1 MRADGMNERCDGGR
15 RTVKPVE
22 LLSIIGSIFATGV
35 ALAGVMIVGNA
46 NLHTELRG
54 EMEALRAGMHAE
66 MLELRQET
74 RGEMEALRVGM
85 HAEMQELRQETRT
98 EMQALRT
105 DVRSDT
111 TEVRGDLRALEVRL
125 AAVEGRQARTE
136 GLLEGL
142 RDAITGAMV
151 RDPKQPGHAA
161 SSPS

>member
-1 MRADGMNERCDGGR
+1 M
-15 RTVKPVE
+15 KPVE

-54 EMEALRAGMHAE
+54 EMEALR
-66 MLELRQET
+66 
-74 RGEMEALRVGM
+74 VGM
-85 HAEMQELRQETRT
+85 HADMQELRRETRT

-105 DVRSDT
+105 EVRSDI
-111 TEVRGDLRALEVRL
+111 TEVRGDIRALEVRL
-125 AAVEGRQARTE
+125 AAVERRQARTE

-142 RDAITGAMV
+142 RDAITGAVV

>member
-1 MRADGMNERCDGGR
+1 M
-15 RTVKPVE
+15 KPVE

-54 EMEALRAGMHAE
+54 EMEALRVGMHTE
-66 MLELRQET
+66 IQELRQET
-74 RGEMEALRVGM
+74 RGEM
-85 HAEMQELRQETRT
+85 
-98 EMQALRT
+98 QALRT
-105 DVRSDT
+105 EVRSDI
-111 TEVRGDLRALEVRL
+111 TEVRGDIRALEVRL
-125 AAVEGRQARTE
+125 AAVERRQARTE

-151 RDPKQPGHAA
+151 RDPKQPGHAD